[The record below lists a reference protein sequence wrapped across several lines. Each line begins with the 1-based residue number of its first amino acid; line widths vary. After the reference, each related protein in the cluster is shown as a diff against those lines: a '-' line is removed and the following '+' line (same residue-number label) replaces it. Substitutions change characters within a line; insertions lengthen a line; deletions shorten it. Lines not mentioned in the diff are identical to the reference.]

1 MERYSTHDRQK
12 QREKRKERYLESRQ
26 KHRQEKL
33 SKGFKDNNVR
43 ERQKMF
49 RNLYWQIKDRKK
61 KSK

>member
-1 MERYSTHDRQK
+1 MERYSTHERQK
-12 QREKRKERYLESRQ
+12 QREKQKERDLEIRQ

-43 ERQKMF
+43 EKQKMF

>member
-43 ERQKMF
+43 EKQKMF
-49 RNLYWQIKDRKK
+49 RNLFWQIKDRKK
-61 KSK
+61 QSK